1 MNYLHRIALLGAT
14 ALPLALGGCAVA
26 VVGGMA
32 AAGGVGYEA
41 TQERGIGG
49 SVQDIALKT
58 EIETALLQANSAL
71 TMPVTVTVSDGRVLL
86 TGRVPAPELKA
97 QAGRVVSQRRGVRAV
112 YDEIEVSAATR
123 GMASAE
129 DAVITARLRSQLIL
143 DPDIR
148 SANFTIDTSDNTV
161 YLIGQARSQ
170 AEIERATQIARYI
183 PGVRRVVSYMDIRSG
198 VPVAAQTAP
207 TSIGT
212 GADRLGAPPSGA
224 APSAPIQREKL

>member
-1 MNYLHRIALLGAT
+1 MTYLHRIALVGAT

-41 TQERGIGG
+41 TQERGLQG

-58 EIETALLQANSAL
+58 EIETALLQSDPAL
-71 TMPVTVTVSDGRVLL
+71 PIPVAVTVSDGRVLL
-86 TGRVPAPELKA
+86 TGRVPTPDMKA
-97 QAGRVVSQRRGVRAV
+97 QAGRVVSQHPGVRAV
-112 YDEIEVSAATR
+112 YDEIEVSPASGT
-123 GMASAE
+123 MASAE

-148 SANFTIDTSDNTV
+148 SANFTIDTADRAV
-161 YLIGQARSQ
+161 YLMGQARSQ
-170 AEIERATQIARYI
+170 AEIDRATQIARYI
-183 PGVRRVVSYMDIRSG
+183 PGVRRVVSYMDIRVG

-207 TSIGT
+207 SSVGV
-212 GADRLGAPPSGA
+212 GAPPASA

>member
-1 MNYLHRIALLGAT
+1 MRHLHRIALLFAI
-14 ALPLALGGCAVA
+14 ALPFGLGGCAVA

-32 AAGGVGYEA
+32 AAGGVGYGA
-41 TQERGIGG
+41 TQERGLQG

-58 EIETALLQANSAL
+58 QIETDLLQANAAL
-71 TMPVTVTVSDGRVLL
+71 PIPVAVTVSDGRALL
-86 TGRVPAPELKA
+86 TGRVPTQEMKA

-112 YDEIEVSAATR
+112 YDEIEVSPATDTL
-123 GMASAE
+123 ASAE

-148 SANFTIDTSDNTV
+148 SANFTIDTSDHSV

-198 VPVAAQTAP
+198 VPVAAQAAP
-207 TSIGT
+207 SSVGV
-212 GADRLGAPPSGA
+212 GAAPPSA